1 MLAIDSSKYNR
12 PKYDSIV
19 GMWLIEP
26 RQPEN
31 GSPVFA
37 DHFNYTIIIKGERLT
52 FQYNGKSVKCSP
64 RTLRL
69 FGAEQTRPWISE
81 LSRMRTERKIN
92 AVGGEV
98 DNLSEE
104 EIVAKILGT
113 TETV

>member
-12 PKYDSIV
+12 PKYDPLI

-26 RQPEN
+26 HDPES

-52 FQYNGKSVKCSP
+52 FQYDGKSVKCSP

-81 LSRMRTERKIN
+81 LSRMRTERKLN
-92 AVGGEV
+92 ATIGEE
-98 DNLSEE
+98 DGLSEE
-104 EIVAKILGT
+104 QILAKIMGK